1 MHLRVLVDA
10 WLNLSQQCTQVA
22 KKANGTLACIRN
34 SAASRS
40 REVTVLLLLAPV
52 RLHLKHRVQFWA
64 PHCREDIEA
73 LERVQRRTMEL

>member
-1 MHLRVLVDA
+1 
-10 WLNLSQQCTQVA
+10 VA
-22 KKANGTLACIRN
+22 KKAYGILTCIRN

-52 RLHLKHRVQFWA
+52 RLHLKNRVQFWA

-73 LERVQRRTMEL
+73 LERVQRRTMKL